1 MGGMRV
7 KRIGL
12 TVAYDGTEYC
22 GWQIQENV
30 PTVEGVLTQA
40 LRDLLQ
46 ENVELVGAS
55 RTDSGVHALGNVAV
69 FDTDTRIPP
78 GKIALA
84 VNRYLPEDIRVQRS
98 GEVPVEFHPRHWERR
113 KTYEDRIINSE
124 MSIPTL
130 HRYAHHVYGSVD
142 VPAMQSAAQS
152 LVGTHDFSAFCSAG
166 SQVKTKVRKISG
178 IDVEERPLRY
188 GEGRSICIRVTGNG
202 FLYNMVRII
211 AGTLL
216 EIGQGRR
223 SPELVREALESGQR
237 EKAGPTA
244 PAKGLVLCSIR
255 YVGWTEHKTE

>member
-7 KRIGL
+7 RRIGL
-12 TVAYDGTEYC
+12 TVAYDGTGYC

-46 ENVELVGAS
+46 EDVELTGAS
-55 RTDSGVHALGNVAV
+55 RTDSGVHALGNIAV

-78 GKIALA
+78 EKIALA

-98 GEVPVEFHPRHWERR
+98 GEVPADFHPRHRESR
-113 KTYEDRIINSE
+113 KTYEYRIINTE
-124 MSIPTL
+124 ISIPTL
-130 HRYAHHVYGSVD
+130 HRYAHHVYGAVD
-142 VPAMQSAAQS
+142 VPAMRSAAQA
-152 LVGTHDFSAFCSAG
+152 LEGTHDFSAFCSAG
-166 SQVKTKVRKISG
+166 SQVKTKVREIFD
-178 IDVEERPLRY
+178 IDVEESPLRY
-188 GEGRSICIRVTGNG
+188 GGGREICIRVTGNG

-216 EIGQGRR
+216 EVGQGRR
-223 SPELVREALESGQR
+223 SPGSVREALESGRR

-244 PAKGLVLCSIR
+244 PARGLVLCSIR
-255 YVGWTEHKTE
+255 YGG